1 MPGDPSCQMFFEK
14 MYAGVADPWAFATS
28 PYEQYRYA
36 RILNALGRRRYQ
48 RAFEPGCSIG
58 VLTEQLARV
67 CAYVEATDI
76 SPTAVSRAQDRCL
89 ALPNVII
96 KQGGLPDQIPDGTF
110 DLIIFSEIGYYF
122 DRPTLVS
129 LAQELFSR
137 LRNECMFIAVHW
149 LGVSP
154 DHRLTGDQVHE
165 LLETIILAPTRSERY
180 EGFRLDCWSR
190 A

>member
-1 MPGDPSCQMFFEK
+1 
-14 MYAGVADPWAFATS
+14 MYADVADPWTFATS
-28 PYEQYRYA
+28 PYQHYRYA

-58 VLTEQLARV
+58 VLTEQLALV

-76 SPTAVSRAQDRCL
+76 SATAASRAQDRCR

-96 KQGGLPDQIPDGTF
+96 KQGGLPDQIPNGTF

-129 LAQELFSR
+129 LAQELFNR
-137 LRNECMFIAVHW
+137 LRSGGMFLAVHW

-165 LLETIILAPTRSERY
+165 LLEATILAPTRSERY
-180 EGFRLDCWSR
+180 EGFCLDCWSR